1 MKALN
6 GKGNRGFSTNTLTP
20 SWGEAITQ
28 TPEYKTFLVNIEKVG
43 EA

>member
-6 GKGNRGFSTNTLTP
+6 GKGNRGFATNTLTP
-20 SWGEAITQ
+20 SWGEANTQ